1 MSLVICIDNVL
12 VLLSNTRHV
21 IIEKNPLEVAP
32 RYCLKK
38 MKIFTA
44 IGKIR
49 ERERERE
56 IDR

>member
-1 MSLVICIDNVL
+1 MATSLVICIDNVL

-21 IIEKNPLEVAP
+21 IIEKNPLEVAT

-38 MKIFTA
+38 MKRFTA

-49 ERERERE
+49 ERE